1 MSKLLRKYLKQVS
14 AILNLDRFQ
23 RKCLFTEVQAELEER
38 LEDKNISCLADLVNA
53 LGKPEDFAG
62 QLSEMELFACESVA
76 VKRSKKRLIYSV
88 IITSAIIVIL
98 AVICIRLF
106 LLQPGYYVVT
116 IE

>member
-1 MSKLLRKYLKQVS
+1 MTFQDYFPKMCIR
-14 AILNLDRFQ
+14 DR
-23 RKCLFTEVQAELEER
+23 
-38 LEDKNISCLADLVNA
+38 
-53 LGKPEDFAG
+53 
-62 QLSEMELFACESVA
+62 FACESVA

-98 AVICIRLF
+98 AVICIWLF